1 MFGPDA
7 LGAVK
12 LVEHQ
17 STSHQILS
25 EIRPQAV
32 EQVPSQVHVSATP
45 GEYSSRKRFYLN

>member
-7 LGAVK
+7 LSAVK

-32 EQVPSQVHVSATP
+32 EQVPSQVHVSTAS
-45 GEYSSRKRFYLN
+45 GEYSSER